1 MDDPKSSRKR
11 KRIADPSVDLT
22 GTKFWALRRVLQELR
37 PFVLEVLR
45 TPDFY
50 NSRGF
55 PVIRQGTKQVKEYC
69 KQLRAETML
78 LAKQKKVNEGP
89 SIIKEN
95 GEDPTAR
102 KRLEGPIFVDD
113 PGHAL
118 VGCSPEGWNFILFR
132 NSSSKDV

>member
-1 MDDPKSSRKR
+1 
-11 KRIADPSVDLT
+11 
-22 GTKFWALRRVLQELR
+22 
-37 PFVLEVLR
+37 
-45 TPDFY
+45 
-50 NSRGF
+50 
-55 PVIRQGTKQVKEYC
+55 
-69 KQLRAETML
+69 ML